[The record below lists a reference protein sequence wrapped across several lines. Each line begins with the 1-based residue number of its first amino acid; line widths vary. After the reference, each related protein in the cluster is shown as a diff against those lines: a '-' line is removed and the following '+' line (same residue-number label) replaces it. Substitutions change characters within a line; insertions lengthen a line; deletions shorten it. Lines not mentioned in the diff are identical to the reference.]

1 MNGGMTNASGLT
13 SSAMPMGALSPAS
26 PEAVTPVSTGSAGGA
41 EALPEILLEPLCVP
55 DHVRA
60 RWESVQGLSSP
71 VAQGGSGTTDG
82 YVRLMGLLSDGS
94 PWESRV
100 SMDALA
106 QPGGVVIG
114 RDDSCCQ
121 IVLPE
126 ASVSRQH
133 VRLELISS
141 EVVITDMA
149 STNGA
154 SVNGKRLREDE
165 RRVALRDGF
174 IVSLGEIPLLVEVVQ
189 CSGSKLSEV
198 AWHTNKPF

>member
-1 MNGGMTNASGLT
+1 MDEVVTNASGLM
-13 SSAMPMGALSPAS
+13 SSATPMGEVPPAS
-26 PEAVTPVSTGSAGGA
+26 FEAVTPVPTGSAGGA
-41 EALPEILLEPLCVP
+41 EALPEILLEPLCIP

-60 RWESVQGLSSP
+60 KWESVQGLSFRG
-71 VAQGGSGTTDG
+71 AQGGSGTTDG
-82 YVRLMGLLSDGS
+82 YVRLMGLLSNGS

-114 RDDSCCQ
+114 RDASCCQ

-133 VRLELISS
+133 ARLELIPP
-141 EVVITDMA
+141 EVVLTDMA

-154 SVNGKRLREDE
+154 FVNGKKLREDE

-189 CSGSKLSEV
+189 CS
-198 AWHTNKPF
+198 